1 MRQREGGGGEEERRH
16 EEEEREHGGE
26 MEKDAEREGKDVR
39 TGKSEEWRKKT
50 RKSRREGSREAH
62 AE

>member
-1 MRQREGGGGEEERRH
+1 
-16 EEEEREHGGE
+16 

-39 TGKSEEWRKKT
+39 TGKSDEWGKKT

>member
-1 MRQREGGGGEEERRH
+1 MQKGKG
-16 EEEEREHGGE
+16 
-26 MEKDAEREGKDVR
+26 MKDVR